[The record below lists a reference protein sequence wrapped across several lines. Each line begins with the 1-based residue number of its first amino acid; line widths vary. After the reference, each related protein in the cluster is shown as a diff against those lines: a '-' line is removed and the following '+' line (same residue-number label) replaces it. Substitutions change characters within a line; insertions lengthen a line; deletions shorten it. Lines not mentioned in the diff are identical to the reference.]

1 MTISAHN
8 HWAWGGPK
16 DGVKSRADCIQMLV
30 RCAGGDGNMLLNIGP
45 EPTGAIEDC
54 QINRL
59 KEIGAWMAKY
69 GESIYGT
76 RGGPYKPAKHL
87 ACTRKGDTIYL
98 HILAWP
104 QDVLTLPPL
113 PAKIVQTSLLTG
125 GTAKVS
131 QTDEGI
137 EISVPKAD
145 RQPIDTIVV
154 LQLDRPTIDIAPI
167 AISGRGNSLTTG
179 KKATASNVFQNSEAF
194 SAKMAGNDATRW
206 ANR

>member
-1 MTISAHN
+1 M
-8 HWAWGGPK
+8 
-16 DGVKSRADCIQMLV
+16 DGEV
-30 RCAGGDGNMLLNIGP
+30 RREHLRHARRPLQAGQ
-45 EPTGAIEDC
+45 A
-54 QINRL
+54 
-59 KEIGAWMAKY
+59 
-69 GESIYGT
+69 
-76 RGGPYKPAKHL
+76 L
-87 ACTRKGDTIYL
+87 ACTRKGDTVYL

-125 GTAKVS
+125 GNAKVS

-154 LQLDRPTIDIAPI
+154 LRLDRPAIDIAPI
-167 AISGRGNSLTTG
+167 AASSRGNSLTTG
-179 KKATASNVFQNSEAF
+179 KKATASNVFQNNEAF
-194 SAKMAGNDATRW
+194 SAKMAVDNDNATRW